1 MERRTIEKLTELE
14 RDHGEEISMMGKSKD
29 LLRIHRFLLFRG
41 ESLSE
46 FGIDHMRVDGVGN

>member
-1 MERRTIEKLTELE
+1 MERRAIEKLTELE
-14 RDHGEEISMMGKSKD
+14 KDLYMMGKSKD